1 MATNKTNVF
10 AKTSGALLTQVVYA
24 IMCGAE
30 DTAFAQTRLLVK
42 RVRLEK
48 LLSEAAKRKA
58 TTERV
63 TAALV
68 ELHDLQVAVDQSS
81 FSGTLVPL
89 TKLRKA

>member
-1 MATNKTNVF
+1 
-10 AKTSGALLTQVVYA
+10 
-24 IMCGAE
+24 MCGAE
-30 DTAFAQTRLLVK
+30 DTAFAQTKLLVK

-68 ELHDLQVAVDQSS
+68 ELDKQGDRL
-81 FSGTLVPL
+81 
-89 TKLRKA
+89 